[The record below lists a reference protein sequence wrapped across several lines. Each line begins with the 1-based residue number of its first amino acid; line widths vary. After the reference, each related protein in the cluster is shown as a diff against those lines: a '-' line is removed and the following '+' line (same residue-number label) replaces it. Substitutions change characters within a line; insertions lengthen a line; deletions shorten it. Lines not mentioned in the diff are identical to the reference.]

1 VSLKTTTKEGE
12 NKMFGKMLI
21 SKDEYDGMV
30 EKIHRLETRNY
41 KLEEDKMTA
50 ENSNAELRAEISD
63 LRMKIRKVI
72 SLKGEQQYGSTD
84 NLLNK
89 IRAIFNKKKEE

>member
-1 VSLKTTTKEGE
+1 
-12 NKMFGKMLI
+12 MFGKMLI

-41 KLEEDKMTA
+41 KLEEEKMLA
-50 ENSNAELRAEISD
+50 ENSSAELRAEIAD

-72 SLKGEQQYGSTD
+72 ALKGEQHYGSTD

-89 IRAIFNKKKEE
+89 IRTIFNKKKED

>member
-1 VSLKTTTKEGE
+1 
-12 NKMFGKMLI
+12 MFGKMLI

-41 KLEEDKMTA
+41 KLEEDKMIA

-63 LRMKIRKVI
+63 LRMKIRKVV

-89 IRAIFNKKKEE
+89 IRAIFNKKKED

>member
-1 VSLKTTTKEGE
+1 
-12 NKMFGKMLI
+12 MFGKMLI

-50 ENSNAELRAEISD
+50 ENLNAELRAEISD

-89 IRAIFNKKKEE
+89 IRTIFNKKKEE

>member
-1 VSLKTTTKEGE
+1 
-12 NKMFGKMLI
+12 MFGRISI
-21 SKDEYDGMV
+21 SKEEYDGMV

-41 KLEEDKMTA
+41 KLEDEKMTA

-63 LRMKIRKVI
+63 LRMKIRKVL
-72 SLKGEQQYGSTD
+72 SLKGEQQYGSID

-89 IRAIFNKKKEE
+89 IKTIFNKKKED

>member
-1 VSLKTTTKEGE
+1 
-12 NKMFGKMLI
+12 MFGKMLI

-41 KLEEDKMTA
+41 KLEDEKMIA

-63 LRMKIRKVI
+63 LRMRIRKVLA
-72 SLKGEQQYGSTD
+72 LKGEQHYGSVD

-89 IRAIFNKKKEE
+89 IRTIFNKKKED

>member
-1 VSLKTTTKEGE
+1 
-12 NKMFGKMLI
+12 MFGKMLI

-41 KLEEDKMTA
+41 KLEEEKMLA
-50 ENSNAELRAEISD
+50 ENSSAELRAEISD
-63 LRMKIRKVI
+63 LRMRIRKVI
-72 SLKGEQQYGSTD
+72 ALKGEQHYGSTD

-89 IRAIFNKKKEE
+89 IRTIFNKKKED

>member
-1 VSLKTTTKEGE
+1 
-12 NKMFGKMLI
+12 MFGKMLI

-50 ENSNAELRAEISD
+50 ENSAAELRAEISD
-63 LRMKIRKVI
+63 LRMRIRKVI

-89 IRAIFNKKKEE
+89 IRTIFNKKKED

>member
-1 VSLKTTTKEGE
+1 
-12 NKMFGKMLI
+12 MFGKMLI

-63 LRMKIRKVI
+63 LRMRIRKVI
-72 SLKGEQQYGSTD
+72 SLKGEQHYGSVD

-89 IRAIFNKKKEE
+89 IRTIFNKKKEE

>member
-1 VSLKTTTKEGE
+1 
-12 NKMFGKMLI
+12 MFGKMLI

-41 KLEEDKMTA
+41 KLEEEKMLA
-50 ENSNAELRAEISD
+50 ENSSAELRAEIVD
-63 LRMKIRKVI
+63 LRMKIRKVMA
-72 SLKGEQQYGSTD
+72 LKGEQHYGSTD

-89 IRAIFNKKKEE
+89 IRTIFNKKKED

>member
-1 VSLKTTTKEGE
+1 
-12 NKMFGKMLI
+12 MFGKMLI

-41 KLEEDKMTA
+41 KLEEDKMTV

-89 IRAIFNKKKEE
+89 IRTIFNKKKEE

>member
-1 VSLKTTTKEGE
+1 
-12 NKMFGKMLI
+12 MFGKMLI

-41 KLEEDKMTA
+41 KLEEEKMLA
-50 ENSNAELRAEISD
+50 ENSSAELRAEIAD
-63 LRMKIRKVI
+63 LRMRIRKVI
-72 SLKGEQQYGSTD
+72 ALKGEQNYGSTD

-89 IRAIFNKKKEE
+89 IRTIFNKKKED